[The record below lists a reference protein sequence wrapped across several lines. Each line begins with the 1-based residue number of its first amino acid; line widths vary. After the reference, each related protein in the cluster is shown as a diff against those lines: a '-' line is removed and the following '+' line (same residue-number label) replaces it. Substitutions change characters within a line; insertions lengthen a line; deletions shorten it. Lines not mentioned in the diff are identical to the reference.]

1 MTLRGIPQGGATI
14 GLMNAIQGAPVIMN
28 LTALASGNSQGAGL
42 LPSDL
47 VMVGTAGSTNLS
59 VTLPDPNKYG
69 GAVADSWL
77 VLNGQSGQTINV
89 FPPTGGNINGA
100 GLNTAITV
108 AQGKSATVYLQSWTA
123 TTSLWISDNGA

>member
-1 MTLRGIPQGGATI
+1 MGM
-14 GLMNAIQGAPVIMN
+14 MNAIQGTPLILN
-28 LTALASGNSQGAGL
+28 LTALAGGNSQGAGL

-47 VMVGTAGSTNLS
+47 VMVGTAGSTNLA

-69 GAVADSWL
+69 GAVGDSWL

-100 GLNTAITV
+100 GQNTAITV

-123 TTSLWISDNGA
+123 TTSVWISDNGA

>member
-1 MTLRGIPQGGATI
+1 MTLRGIPQGGVTVGMQNAVSGTPTI
-14 GLMNAIQGAPVIMN
+14 VN
-28 LTALASGNSQGAGL
+28 LTALAGGNSQGAGL

-47 VMVGTAGSTNLS
+47 VMVSTAGSSNLS

-69 GAVADSWL
+69 GAVGDSWL

-100 GLNTAITV
+100 GNNTAITV
-108 AQGKSATVYLQSWTA
+108 AQGKSATLYLQSWTA
-123 TTSLWISDNGA
+123 TTSVWISDNGA